1 MVHWDDPDL
10 EAKLGILSVQLLY
23 AILGLYSME
32 YIHSSYVEVALFRR
46 QLPFRWPLL
55 SYISARFSFLIATVL
70 SAVQCTPFYTIIN
83 CESINLGTIFLVNF
97 ALGCSTTNLV
107 IRTWLIWKTSY
118 LRLVLVLFSLGH
130 WAMLALFVATARG
143 STQNGVCMTHFTN
156 LTYAEAVIIYST
168 LYDFVLLVFTIIGL
182 SKVPPS
188 SALWKKLVKQGVVYF
203 IVNLAA
209 NLVLLRYCR
218 LNLVAD
224 VLKAAYICTVSSSHM
239 QTVAVPHQLK
249 LPQWLLSYRSAFTV
263 LSYYYQCGSV
273 WLCSNGSLVSS
284 LYISPVN
291 EDLEKFSVN
300 RSKRV

>member
-1 MVHWDDPDL
+1 
-10 EAKLGILSVQLLY
+10 
-23 AILGLYSME
+23 ME

-209 NLVLLRYCR
+209 NLVLL
-218 LNLVAD
+218 
-224 VLKAAYICTVSSSHM
+224 
-239 QTVAVPHQLK
+239 
-249 LPQWLLSYRSAFTV
+249 
-263 LSYYYQCGSV
+263 
-273 WLCSNGSLVSS
+273 
-284 LYISPVN
+284 
-291 EDLEKFSVN
+291 
-300 RSKRV
+300 